1 MSWNKYKR
9 LCLILFLPLLLIGFL
24 ITVKMLDS
32 QRYAYILCPH
42 VGESA
47 CQYAGSSDGGF
58 YNYLKKSK
66 DVWFSVLSG
75 DKSDAPVTVFIEAAK
90 LTLPEVIIKN
100 AFNVTGDKD
109 SIDAITSRLP
119 GLKSM
124 VSLGVEEH
132 QVSTFSR
139 VGNVLV
145 CSTLKTEDEADI
157 FTSLCYGRNWSGFIT
172 YQATGIGLS
181 FLNSI
186 LNSAKEKEEKVNY
199 DYKLALI
206 IATPMFIY
214 LFLILSII
222 WWIVLKAV
230 KFVKNADA

>member
-9 LCLILFLPLLLIGFL
+9 LCLILFFPLLLIGFL
-24 ITVKMLDS
+24 ITVKMLES
-32 QRYAYILCPH
+32 QRYAYVLCPH

-58 YNYLKKSK
+58 YKYLKKSK
-66 DVWFSVLSG
+66 NIWFDVLPR

-109 SIDAITSRLP
+109 SVDAITSRLP

-139 VGNVLV
+139 VGNVLI
-145 CSTLKTEDEADI
+145 CSTLKTEDEADT
-157 FTSLCYGRNWSGFIT
+157 FTSLCHGRSWSGFIT
-172 YQATGIGLS
+172 YQTTGIGLS

-186 LNSAKEKEEKVNY
+186 LDSAKEIEDKANH
-199 DYKLALI
+199 DYKLSLI

-214 LFLILSII
+214 LFLILSIM
-222 WWIVLKAV
+222 WWVVLKAV
-230 KFVKNADA
+230 KFVKNADT